1 MTLTLLAVSMLLG
14 ACAPA
19 ENEKAPFPEAEL
31 LVPGTGSGQ
40 TMTVEEGDFVISAAG
55 GLTVVY
61 PHKAELTWEQSG
73 ARFAEVFVEKGQ
85 QVKEGDVLMTFD
97 TQVSQADLAEL
108 RLQRQRKWDTYLA
121 GKETRL
127 AAIEAAKQKTQGLT
141 GYDLQIAELEIEKLQ
156 AQYDAYTFQSTRS
169 VYAIDDQIREL
180 ESKEENNVLTA
191 PFDGVIDSII
201 RFSTGDPVTPKTV
214 LITMHA
220 TDVFL
225 LQAKDPNGLLRYGM
239 QMTVESRSKTDTTCY
254 TAHVVTAPNLLPAS
268 VSDDAVL
275 VAFDETVTEAELENN
290 LSYWADSQVLQ
301 GVLTIPKSAIEREG
315 DKAFV
320 YVLEDGTV
328 QRKYITA
335 YTGSGINAWVQEGLS
350 AGQTLVI
357 D

>member
-1 MTLTLLAVSMLLG
+1 MTLLAVSLLLS
-14 ACAPA
+14 ACAPT
-19 ENEKAPFPEAEL
+19 ENAKAPFPEAEL
-31 LVPGTGSGQ
+31 LVPGTGSSQ
-40 TMTVEEGDFVISAAG
+40 TMKVAEGDFIISAAG

-73 ARFAEVFVEKGQ
+73 ARFAEVRVKKGQ

-97 TQVSQADLAEL
+97 TQVSQAELAEL
-108 RLQRQRKWDTYLA
+108 RLQRQRKWDAYLA

-127 AAIEAAKQKTQGLT
+127 AAIEAAKQKALGLT

-156 AQYDAYTFQSTRS
+156 AQCDAYAFQSTRS

-180 ESKEENNVLTA
+180 ESKDQNNVLTA
-191 PFDGVIDSII
+191 PFDGVIDSVVS
-201 RFSTGDPVTPKTV
+201 FSAGDPVTPRAV

-239 QMTVESRSKTDTTCY
+239 PVTVESRSKTDTTFY

-268 VSDDAVL
+268 ASDNTVL
-275 VAFDETVTEAELENN
+275 VAFDEAVTEAELENN
-290 LSYWADSQVLQ
+290 LSYRADSQVLL

-315 DKAFV
+315 EKAFV

-335 YTGSGINAWVQEGLS
+335 YTGSGINAWVCEGLS
-350 AGQTLVI
+350 AGQMLVI